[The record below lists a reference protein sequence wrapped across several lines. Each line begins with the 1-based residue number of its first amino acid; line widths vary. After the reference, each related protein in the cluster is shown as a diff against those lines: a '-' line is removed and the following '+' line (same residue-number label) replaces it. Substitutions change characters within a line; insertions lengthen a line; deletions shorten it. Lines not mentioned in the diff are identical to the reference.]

1 MLYFVFR
8 NAKKKNAIVT
18 KLLRAKNL
26 NDDKVENI
34 INDDDLFDEFNKS
47 GFNVEN
53 HNKIM
58 SL

>member
-18 KLLRAKNL
+18 KLLRTKEL
-26 NDDKVENI
+26 NDDKVEII

-47 GFNVEN
+47 GFNIEN
-53 HNKIM
+53 HNNIM
-58 SL
+58 LL